1 MENEFFFQEKK
12 EFIFL
17 KTSLKKW
24 DGAKQT
30 GDSVPASYFAPRSLE
45 FGKQSLPFKWVRS
58 LPNVG

>member
-1 MENEFFFQEKK
+1 MSFFSRKK
-12 EFIFL
+12 NEFIFL

-24 DGAKQT
+24 VVAKQT
-30 GDSVPASYFAPRSLE
+30 ADSVPASYFAPYSLE

>member
-1 MENEFFFQEKK
+1 MSFFSRKK
-12 EFIFL
+12 NEFIFL

-30 GDSVPASYFAPRSLE
+30 GDSVPASYFAPYSLE